1 MIATPHFSRWKR
13 RPSDQTCHGLTCRS
27 IYVDIN
33 INDNG
38 IDTIVPGT
46 TQGERASRFSPC
58 LSYRFQHLRPPLR
71 REDPNNEEE

>member
-46 TQGERASRFSPC
+46 T
-58 LSYRFQHLRPPLR
+58 
-71 REDPNNEEE
+71 